1 MREGERSARAPGRGG
16 RRRRA
21 MLVVCDAYL
30 KECGG
35 GGGGADCRNSQG
47 EQLSLGSQAR
57 QQRPMMMVMPVPGF
71 MDGFRRCLRRSSAG
85 YNDVGC
91 CVPSTALQ
99 RLHSHEIIQIY
110 RIYNPHLPRII
121 TSNHRPKSRSTHI
134 SHLTNIHTKTIMGW
148 FGASS
153 SQPSPPPPAP
163 SQDGGFIAPD
173 RSARAVC
180 WEGRDSF
187 FQCLDRNNIIDSV
200 REDQKARNVCAPELK
215 QFESACASSW
225 VCYVDDAR
233 EFGGVGILFAD

>member
-1 MREGERSARAPGRGG
+1 
-16 RRRRA
+16 
-21 MLVVCDAYL
+21 
-30 KECGG
+30 
-35 GGGGADCRNSQG
+35 
-47 EQLSLGSQAR
+47 
-57 QQRPMMMVMPVPGF
+57 MMMMPVPGF
-71 MDGFRRCLRRSSAG
+71 MDGCRRCLRRSSAG
-85 YNDVGC
+85 YDDVGC
-91 CVPSTALQ
+91 CLPSTALQ
-99 RLHSHEIIQIY
+99 HLHLHEIIQIY
-110 RIYNPHLPRII
+110 RISKSHLLGIA
-121 TSNHRPKSRSTHI
+121 SNYRPKSRQIHI
-134 SHLTNIHTKTIMGW
+134 SHLTNIHTKTTMGW

-225 VCYVDDAR
+225 VCYVDDAW
-233 EFGGVGILFAD
+233 E